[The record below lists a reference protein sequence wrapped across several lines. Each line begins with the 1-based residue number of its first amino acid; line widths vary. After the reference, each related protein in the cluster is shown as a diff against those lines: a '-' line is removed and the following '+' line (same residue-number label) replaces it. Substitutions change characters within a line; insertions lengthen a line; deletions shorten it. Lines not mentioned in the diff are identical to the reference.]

1 MRATCPTHLI
11 LLDLI
16 CLIISRD
23 EYKLWSSQLCNFLHP
38 PVTSCFS
45 SAPYC

>member
-16 CLIISRD
+16 CLIISGLFENRVLKVVFAYNK
-23 EYKLWSSQLCNFLHP
+23 EE
-38 PVTSCFS
+38 VTD
-45 SAPYC
+45 